1 MSVLSK
7 IKSFLPGSSRSLHAM
22 HKDMDYRFDEL
33 YRRLEQA
40 DNGIN
45 TNLNYK
51 FDCRLFP
58 EIDLLKERQQSLSEQ
73 NRLRFELLASRA
85 YPDLSP
91 FELRRKIFQSLP
103 SAEGDIRL
111 MQRANAALM
120 NKLDVICAD
129 NNIPYWFSYG
139 SLVGIL
145 ARSSFI
151 PWDDDID
158 ICMMRSDDQRLI
170 TLLKDDPE
178 YQITIVFDWFVKC
191 RQVRFTSK
199 NPLIPCFVD
208 ISIYDWSKDCS
219 QQSNDLLRQLRIDLM
234 DYFYS
239 HEDEFSFW
247 KENPWLFH
255 PGSGFSVQCGNVDLE
270 AQRKVV
276 SLADFDRVD
285 SVFTSFNSK
294 AYDLGILTD
303 TPGGDV
309 AYGIDNIFNAPNRR
323 IIWNHNRIFPITRHP
338 FDDFSFCVPNDAAGV
353 ADDCYPGWPYMPLDI
368 CGHDHFAKDMLSSSD
383 VRSAMMTLI
392 DE

>member
-1 MSVLSK
+1 MAVLSK

-91 FELRRKIFQSLP
+91 FELRRKIIQSLP

-111 MQRANAALM
+111 MQLTNAALM

-139 SLVGIL
+139 SL
-145 ARSSFI
+145 
-151 PWDDDID
+151 
-158 ICMMRSDDQRLI
+158 
-170 TLLKDDPE
+170 
-178 YQITIVFDWFVKC
+178 DWFVKC

-276 SLADFDRVD
+276 SLADFDRID